1 MYAWIWRHLPF
12 GLPGKIIG
20 SVLLATALG
29 ALLWFQ
35 VFPMVEQYLPV
46 NDGQITQSD
55 NGPSDDESPA
65 GDDVSPPPPGVIPYS
80 TTSNNT
86 SPGG

>member
-35 VFPMVEQYLPV
+35 VFPIIEQYLPV

-55 NGPSDDESPA
+55 NGPSDESPA